1 MRHHHSLHGTELT
14 NWRTDQEITTLY
26 KQGKIRWQPIEANED
41 YMRLS
46 VNTPE
51 QGSEEWIE
59 SCSNETLHP
68 SIEEIKDEDK

>member
-1 MRHHHSLHGTELT
+1 M
-14 NWRTDQEITTLY
+14 
-26 KQGKIRWQPIEANED
+26 K
-41 YMRLS
+41 LS

-68 SIEEIKDEDK
+68 SIKEVEDEDKWMNSSVNPSSDIEIIMEDFKDYNEITI